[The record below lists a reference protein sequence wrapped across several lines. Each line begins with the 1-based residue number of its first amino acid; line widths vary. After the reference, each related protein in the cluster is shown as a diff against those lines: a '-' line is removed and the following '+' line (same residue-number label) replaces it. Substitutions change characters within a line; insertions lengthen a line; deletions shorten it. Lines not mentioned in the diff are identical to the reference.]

1 MIPVVAALLL
11 CACFGEKDTP
21 KAPDSELQANITIR
35 ELINR
40 FGKISYT
47 DLDSAWFIEGVV
59 VGNDVSGNIYKKI
72 YLQDETAGIDIE
84 IEMTNNHQKYPV
96 GQRLVV
102 SLKGLAMGLYGG
114 QPQIANQGNNV
125 VQRLYEPEC
134 EEHFF
139 RKGYASEKNMPQPI
153 SATINEIGFSP
164 KLYVGRL
171 VRIDSVH
178 FEDEGITFATAG
190 DAGNGSN
197 RNLLDRDS
205 NTIVCRN
212 STKATFANNTLPIGI
227 GSVVGIVGI
236 YNGTPQFY
244 FRDENDIID
253 FKILTPTNLYSEYDA
268 STQSVTLH
276 WTRGYACTDNVVVYF
291 KEESETD
298 YHTFTSG
305 DEDQIMI
312 DDLRPNK
319 VYRWKVQALYEGIYS
334 SEISKEKTFVT
345 GADPVVE

>member
-1 MIPVVAALLL
+1 MIPVAAVLSL

-21 KAPDSELQANITIR
+21 KAPNSELQANITIR

-47 DLDSAWFIEGVV
+47 DLDSSWFIEGVV
-59 VGNDVSGNIYKKI
+59 VGNDASGNIYKKI

-125 VQRLYEPEC
+125 VQRLYESEC

-178 FEDEGITFATAG
+178 FEDEDITFATAG
-190 DAGNGSN
+190 DVGNGSN
-197 RNLLDRDS
+197 RNLLDRNS
-205 NTIVCRN
+205 NSIVCRN
-212 STKATFANNTLPIGI
+212 STKATFANDTMPIGI
-227 GSVVGIVGI
+227 GNVVGIVGI

-253 FKILTPTNLYSEYDA
+253 FRIPTPTNLYSKYDA
-268 STQSVTLH
+268 STQSATLN

-291 KEESETD
+291 KEASATKYD
-298 YHTFTSG
+298 TLTSG
-305 DEDQIMI
+305 SEDQIEI
-312 DDLRPNK
+312 EDLQPNK
-319 VYRWKVQALYEGIYS
+319 VYRWKVQAFYKDIHS
-334 SEISKEKTFVT
+334 SGVSEEKIFVT
-345 GADPVVE
+345 GTDPVVE